1 MSVDVAVIVFTVG
14 GYCYFSFQLCLHT
27 RQDICACE
35 KHVSSAKCIP
45 TKSGSLRLSYWNIV
59 PLPLEH
65 CDIRLVHCDFVWGI
79 QVVGHSGTEA
89 F

>member
-1 MSVDVAVIVFTVG
+1 MSVDVAVVVFTVG
-14 GYCYFSFQLCLHT
+14 ATVILLFSFVYTLGKSVCV
-27 RQDICACE
+27 CE

-65 CDIRLVHCDFVWGI
+65 CDYAIGALRLRL
-79 QVVGHSGTEA
+79 GHSGTGV

>member
-1 MSVDVAVIVFTVG
+1 MSVDVAVIVFTFG
-14 GYCYFSFQLCLHT
+14 GYCYFSFQLCLHN
-27 RQDICACE
+27 RQEMCACE

-65 CDIRLVHCDFVWGI
+65 CDYTIGALRLRL
-79 QVVGHSGTEA
+79 GHSGSGA
-89 F
+89 FRH